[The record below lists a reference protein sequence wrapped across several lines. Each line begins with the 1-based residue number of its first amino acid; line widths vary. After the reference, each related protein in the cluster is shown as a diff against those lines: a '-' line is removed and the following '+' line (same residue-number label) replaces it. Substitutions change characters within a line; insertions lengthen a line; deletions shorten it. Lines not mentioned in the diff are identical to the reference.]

1 MDSQSFRKVMK
12 EVIKESLREIL
23 REEGLLQTLSESK
36 QPVKA
41 APKVVRQLNEETL
54 KDLNANR
61 KLLEQSIGKS
71 KLMPTPSKAFDP
83 FAGTQPLTEAQAS
96 NSQAKTGPL
105 KDIDPSDPGVD
116 VSSLIGGNKKLWN
129 ALLTGGKK
137 K

>member
-1 MDSQSFRKVMK
+1 MDSQSFRKVIK

-23 REEGLLQTLSESK
+23 KEEGLLQTLSEAK
-36 QPVKA
+36 QPVRA

-96 NSQAKTGPL
+96 NGQTKTGPL
-105 KDIDPSDPGVD
+105 KDIDPRDPGVD
-116 VSSLIGGNKKLWN
+116 VSSLIGGNKATWK
-129 ALLTGGKK
+129 ALVGGKK